1 MALSSKETPLQ
12 RVNKTF
18 GRLSPNK
25 VQPFFAPGDWQLY
38 HLVEW
43 ILKQTGSA
51 EVFVSSFSVSEEF
64 IRALH
69 KLKASNIE
77 SLSML
82 IDYRTAAKAL
92 RLSLFT
98 NNVCDMLH
106 LGNNHSKII
115 LVKSQNWM
123 ISVVT
128 SQNQTRGNRFEAGM
142 LSTLPEHYTQLK
154 TDIEKHLKTCINANE
169 LFKRTAGA
177 D

>member
-1 MALSSKETPLQ
+1 MASNSKESPLE
-12 RVNKTF
+12 RVNQTF
-18 GRLSPNK
+18 ERLSPDK

-43 ILKQTGSA
+43 ILKQTGPA
-51 EVFVSSFSVSEEF
+51 EMFVSSFSVSEEF
-64 IRALH
+64 IRALNR
-69 KLKASNIE
+69 LKE
-77 SLSML
+77 SYIQDLSML

-115 LVKSQNWM
+115 LVKNDRWKVT
-123 ISVVT
+123 VVT

-142 LSTLPEHYTQLK
+142 LSTLTQHYDVLK
-154 TDIEKHLKTCINANE
+154 HDISTHLKSCVNANNI
-169 LFKRTAGA
+169 F
-177 D
+177 